1 MTLLRRVPR
10 EPPAQRARDG
20 QSMDAQLRDMAIF
33 FTIVLLLVLTLQLL
47 WLTSSERSAG
57 RRR

>member
-1 MTLLRRVPR
+1 
-10 EPPAQRARDG
+10 
-20 QSMDAQLRDMAIF
+20 MDAQLRDMAIF